1 MIRRPPR
8 STRTD
13 TLFPYTTLFRSGFVP
28 QIPYDDALVV
38 RKRPDDVFHIGFE
51 LVILTRILQPRL
63 AGRLD
68 PARIVD
74 AGDRRALQ
82 AIDRVRVPH
91 AVEQHETAL
100 DLVLCGDPR
109 KLVTPLFSAFGFVF
123 PAQIVQ

>member
-1 MIRRPPR
+1 MLVGDVLVIAAA
-8 STRTD
+8 
-13 TLFPYTTLFRSGFVP
+13 LVVGFVP

-91 AVEQHETAL
+91 AEIGRGSWRGRGGQEVVISVVAVSL
-100 DLVLCGDPR
+100 
-109 KLVTPLFSAFGFVF
+109 KKKKKK
-123 PAQIVQ
+123 